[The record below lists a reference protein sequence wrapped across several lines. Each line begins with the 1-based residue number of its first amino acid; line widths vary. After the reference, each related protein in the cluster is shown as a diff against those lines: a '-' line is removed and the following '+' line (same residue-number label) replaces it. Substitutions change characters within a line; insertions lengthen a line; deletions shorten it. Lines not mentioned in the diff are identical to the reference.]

1 MSLYMS
7 TTYTIKKLSSAIA
20 IILFATSLTACGGGS
35 DSGGQSNNNPDKP
48 PVNIPIDKCKGVT
61 ASNSGQAD
69 LDKDGIIDDCD
80 PDIDGDGVENEKDAK
95 PLDATVAGVST
106 KSYRGNGFG
115 YVNATEIAYFNAK
128 KQLIETEYLSS
139 YNPERANSSE
149 RFTYDNKGRL
159 IRLESTRGIDKQTD
173 RIEVWVYDK
182 KDQLIEHQTNDDGDS
197 VFEAVTTYRYNL
209 NGDITQIAKSD
220 TSDTSYF
227 DNSTSTYIYNDLN
240 QLEQIETDEYNNGS
254 IDRIR
259 YITLNANN
267 YVAKSALYYL
277 EGNDVTNTEVKKLYE
292 TFEYNYDDQG
302 NVTKLIDS
310 SLDYGSVRTVNY
322 AYDNQ
327 KNIIR
332 ETTNNNSGGIDV
344 IDIKVTYDKAN
355 LATGATFEYDS
366 FNNIQDV
373 TEKAEY
379 NSAGYLTKTL
389 VDVSQNGKINQEITY
404 NYEGSV
410 PLKFNMPTFLNFGLP
425 NNRAPTATSLLSRVN
440 ARYTADMV
448 KDFYYY

>member
-1 MSLYMS
+1 MPSIHP
-7 TTYTIKKLSSAIA
+7 IKKLSSAIA
-20 IILFATSLTACGGGS
+20 IAFLATSLMACGGGS
-35 DSGGQSNNNPDKP
+35 DSDSQSNDSSDKP
-48 PVNIPIDKCKGVT
+48 PVTTPSDKCKDVT
-61 ASNSGQAD
+61 ANNSAQAD
-69 LDKDGIIDDCD
+69 LDEDGIIDECD
-80 PDIDGDGVENEKDAK
+80 ADIDGDGVTNENDAK
-95 PLDATVAGVST
+95 PMDATIAGIST

-128 KQLIETEYLSS
+128 EQLIETEYLSS

-173 RIEVWVYDK
+173 RIEVWVYNK
-182 KDQLIEHQTNDDGDS
+182 KDQLIEHHTNDDGDS
-197 VFEAVTTYRYNL
+197 VFERTVSYQYNL
-209 NGDITQIAKSD
+209 NGDIAQITKSD

-227 DNSTSTYIYNDLN
+227 YNSTSTYIYNSLN

-259 YITLNANN
+259 YITLNATN

-277 EGNDVTNTEVKKLYE
+277 EGNNVTNTEVKKLYE
-292 TFEYNYDDQG
+292 TFEYNYDNQG

-332 ETTNNNSGGIDV
+332 ETTNNNSGDIDV
-344 IDIKVTYDKAN
+344 IDIKVTYNKAN

-389 VDVSQNGKINQEITY
+389 VDVSQDGKIDQEIIY

-410 PLKFNMPTFLNFGLP
+410 PLKFNMPTFLSFGLP

-440 ARYTADMV
+440 ARYTAEMV
-448 KDFYYY
+448 KESYYD

>member
-1 MSLYMS
+1 ML
-7 TTYTIKKLSSAIA
+7 TNCTIKKLSAVISIT
-20 IILFATSLTACGGGS
+20 LFATSLTACGGGS
-35 DSGGQSNNNPDKP
+35 DSGGQSNDSPDKP
-48 PVNIPIDKCKGVT
+48 PVNIPSDKCKNVT

-69 LDKDGIIDDCD
+69 LNKDGIIDDCD
-80 PDIDGDGVENEKDAK
+80 PDNDGDGVENEKDAK
-95 PLDATVAGVST
+95 PLDATIAGIST

-128 KQLIETEYLSS
+128 KQLIEREYLSS
-139 YNPERANSSE
+139 QNPERANSSE

-159 IRLESTRGIDKQTD
+159 IRLESTRGIDKRID
-173 RIEVWVYDK
+173 RIEVWVYNK
-182 KDQLIEHQTNDDGDS
+182 KDQLIEHQTNNDGDS
-197 VFEAVTTYRYNL
+197 VFERTVSYQYNL
-209 NGDITQIAKSD
+209 NGNIEQIVERD
-220 TSDTSYF
+220 PSDTSYF
-227 DNSTSTYIYNDLN
+227 SNSTSTYIYNKLN

-267 YVAKSALYYL
+267 YVAKSALYYIKVD
-277 EGNDVTNTEVKKLYE
+277 DVTNNEIKELHE

-302 NVTKLIDS
+302 NVIKLIDS
-310 SLDYGSVRTVNY
+310 SFNYESVRTVTY
-322 AYDNQ
+322 GYDNQ

-332 ETTNNNSGGIDV
+332 ETTDNNSGDIRA
-344 IDIKVTYDKAN
+344 IDIKVTYNKAN

-366 FNNIQDV
+366 FNNVQDV

-404 NYEGSV
+404 NYEGNV
-410 PLKFNMPTFLNFGLP
+410 PLKFNMPTFLNFGLS
-425 NNRAPTATSLLSRVN
+425 NNRAPTATSLLNDAN

-448 KDFYYY
+448 KESYYDYSNI